1 MSCFSWHQSFKGSPE
16 AISTIKPLSSPAL
29 RNRYLCKID
38 PKVNISE
45 PEARCAARLWK
56 GPWYTTV
63 GLLLPKNP
71 FYSQN
76 PNATEPAYLIYCHQ
90 KLVMIKFRD
99 FYKKKTAEG
108 VLVLRLYRAGETR
121 SPRRCSAHWTSHK
134 APGLSEQYYFELLIV
149 DICLFVTE
157 RWKLGPKT

>member
-1 MSCFSWHQSFKGSPE
+1 MCCPIVERAVIHNCWTATS
-16 AISTIKPLSSPAL
+16 
-29 RNRYLCKID
+29 
-38 PKVNISE
+38 
-45 PEARCAARLWK
+45 
-56 GPWYTTV
+56 
-63 GLLLPKNP
+63 KNP

-121 SPRRCSAHWTSHK
+121 SPRRCSAH
-134 APGLSEQYYFELLIV
+134 
-149 DICLFVTE
+149 
-157 RWKLGPKT
+157 